1 MKGKSLKTAKP
12 AIRASN
18 AKRAT
23 IPLKVA
29 EVMEAVEW
37 LLAMP
42 VGGLLS
48 AQAAQLLAE
57 RLDNDFDRNKQAV
70 WEAAAQ
76 YLTVYETAMRD
87 EEIER
92 LKAAW
97 TKTKYV
103 PWPLPERLWAVN
115 FLMKPLKS
123 AAPVV
128 TDDDC
133 PF

>member
-1 MKGKSLKTAKP
+1 MSDALKTS
-12 AIRASN
+12 RAAPRRSN
-18 AKRAT
+18 AKSAR
-23 IPLKVA
+23 IRVKVA
-29 EVMEAVEW
+29 DVMEAVQW

-57 RLDNDFDRNKQAV
+57 RLDNDFDRKEQAV
-70 WEAAAQ
+70 WDAAGQ
-76 YLTVYETAMRD
+76 YLTVYETAMRE

-115 FLMKPLKS
+115 FLMNPLKV